1 MSQKDISTPMAKY
14 FNTMPY
20 INKLLELVH
29 YLSYAKSLG
38 LNKFKNVASK
48 LLANDNQSNRA
59 VLCPIK
65 LDAQANE
72 RTNFAY
78 VLCY

>member
-1 MSQKDISTPMAKY
+1 MAKY
-14 FNTMPY
+14 FYTMPY
-20 INKLLELVH
+20 INKILELVH
-29 YLSYAKSLG
+29 YLSYAKSEG
-38 LNKFKNVASK
+38 LNKFNNVSFK

-65 LDAQANE
+65 LDAQTNE